1 MEVLKMFKTLKGW
14 FQLQQQERQALENLQ
29 QQRFGL
35 EEQIKSLHDEIDKL
49 SELQGEAQ
57 KAYDDKVEQTRK
69 IDSAFDTLMEV
80 GYEHYVPTMQD
91 NDLEKRIFDNELC
104 ISQILD
110 NNTALFWYKKYTV
123 DGSSAKGKRFQ
134 DSYGK
139 SLLIG
144 FNTYAQK
151 KTKAITQAN
160 YYKTIDLVK
169 KCYEKYNKLGGMVGI
184 SITSK
189 YLDYVTDNIK
199 LTLELKIFRAKERE
213 KLKEERR
220 KIREQEKL
228 LEEARKE
235 KEKLEFERK
244 ELSKLFSKH
253 LTEQER
259 KSVNAKIAKIDKRI
273 NDIDWRVEHTSA
285 GWLYIATTPCLQ
297 NMIKIGCTRQLN
309 PLMRLAQLSSA
320 SVPYPFECKGL
331 VFSEEVFDLEAK
343 VHQFFNDKRVN
354 KENIH
359 KEFFYASEQEV
370 IKVLEK
376 QFNQKIHFADEDWL
390 ENPLK

>member
-1 MEVLKMFKTLKGW
+1 MFKTLKGW
-14 FQLQQQERQALENLQ
+14 VQLQQQEKEALELLQ
-29 QQRFGL
+29 QQRFEL
-35 EEQIKSLHDEIDKL
+35 EDKIKSLNENIAEL
-49 SELQGEAQ
+49 SSKQSEAQ
-57 KAYDDKVEQTRK
+57 KAYEDKIEQTRK
-69 IDSAFDTLMEV
+69 VDSMFDCLMEV

-91 NDLEKRIFDNELC
+91 SDLEKKIFDNELR
-104 ISQILD
+104 ISNMV
-110 NNTALFWYKKYTV
+110 NNDTAIIYSKKYNV
-123 DGSSAKGKRFQ
+123 DGSVSKGKKFQ
-134 DSYGK
+134 QGYGK
-139 SLLIG
+139 SILIG
-144 FNTYAQK
+144 FNTYVQK
-151 KTKAITQAN
+151 KTKTVTQTN
-160 YYKTIDLVK
+160 YYKTRDLVAN
-169 KCYEKYNKLGGMVGI
+169 CYGKYNKTGGIVGL
-184 SITSK
+184 SINPR
-189 YLDYVTDNIK
+189 YLDCMIDNIK

-213 KLKEERR
+213 QLKEERR

-228 LEEARKE
+228 LEEAKKE

-259 KSVNAKIAKIDKRI
+259 KSVNDKIAKIDKRI

-297 NMIKIGCTRQLN
+297 RMTKIGCTRQLN

-343 VHQFFNDKRVN
+343 IHQFFNDKRVN

-359 KEFFYASEQEV
+359 KEFFYVSEQEV
-370 IKVLEK
+370 IEVLEK